1 MCTAVLFEGPVLY
14 LCFYLL
20 RTHNGKGKKLRQ
32 IISGLAS
39 SEYRARR
46 KQLNGTLA
54 TYIAL
59 KSEAKSCLENEP
71 PQRKN
76 IHGILLPN
84 CSDLL

>member
-1 MCTAVLFEGPVLY
+1 MDVAIYLRLGTIVLMCIAVLFEGPVLY

-54 TYIAL
+54 TYIA
-59 KSEAKSCLENEP
+59 
-71 PQRKN
+71 
-76 IHGILLPN
+76 
-84 CSDLL
+84 